1 VLSKTS
7 FLLRAWRGKPER
19 AEKKAANKCSFVDD

>member
-1 VLSKTS
+1 VISKTR
-7 FLLRAWRGKPER
+7 FLTRAWREKPER